1 MDIAKI
7 RKKLKEK
14 DIKSQQSIADD
25 KTVEEHEATSLKP
38 EEKKSERITPETDI
52 NQEAK
57 GAGNEKIKV
66 EKEKTKGRVIE
77 DKIDE
82 DKTGDVIEILTFSLL
97 KEEYAFR
104 ISQLEEIRKYQ
115 RITLVPKM
123 PNYVLGITSLRGKVI
138 PVIDLK
144 TKLSLKDKPSGIDQ
158 RGKILIIKGPKG
170 PIGVAVD
177 KIIGVIRIAKNE
189 ILPPPS
195 HLTEKEIKFIEG
207 IAVVDK
213 RFISIIHMEE
223 TINI

>member
-57 GAGNEKIKV
+57 AAGNEKIKV